1 MLLNM
6 IKAGGYIMFLNEL
19 ANQVKKVRSSR
30 AKDMRRNRTK
40 NMVIGA
46 GIGSALGV
54 AAGILFAPKSGKE
67 TRQIIAD
74 RTSETIENLKDN
86 VAATKAKISALAME
100 KGSSLR
106 EAGQKNVEAVKET
119 VKKSGEDK
127 DKKKESPK

>member
-1 MLLNM
+1 MLMNM
-6 IKAGGYIMFLNEL
+6 IKVGGYIMILNEL

-40 NMVIGA
+40 NMVIGV

-74 RTSETIENLKDN
+74 RTSETIKNFKDN
-86 VAATKAKISALAME
+86 VAATKAKISASATE
-100 KGSSLR
+100 KGSRWR
-106 EAGQKNVEAVKET
+106 EAGQKGVEAVKET
-119 VKKSGEDK
+119 LKKSDEDE
-127 DKKKESPK
+127 DKKKKSPK

>member
-1 MLLNM
+1 MLLDI
-6 IKAGGYIMFLNEL
+6 IKVGGYIMILNEL

-40 NMVIGA
+40 NMVIGV

-54 AAGILFAPKSGKE
+54 TAGILFAPKSGKE

-74 RTSETIENLKDN
+74 KTSATVKNFKDN
-86 VAATKAKISALAME
+86 VAATKAKISSSATE
-100 KGSSLR
+100 KASRLR
-106 EAGQKNVEAVKET
+106 EAGQKGVEAVKET
-119 VKKSGEDK
+119 LKKSGEDE

>member
-6 IKAGGYIMFLNEL
+6 IKVGGYIMFLNEL
-19 ANQVKKVRSSR
+19 ANQVKKVKSSR
-30 AKDMRRNRTK
+30 AKDMRHNRNK
-40 NMVIGA
+40 NMVIGV

-74 RTSETIENLKDN
+74 RTSETIKNFKDN
-86 VAATKAKISALAME
+86 VAATKAKISASTTE
-100 KGSSLR
+100 KGSRLH
-106 EAGQKNVEAVKET
+106 EAGQKGVEAVKET
-119 VKKSGEDK
+119 LKKSGEDK